1 VRAFTRYEGDDK
13 LLDEDDRGVMM
24 EWERP
29 LMRAHAEI
37 LCNGGVVEEQEQAQD
52 QEKDQEETTRTG
64 N

>member
-29 LMRAHAEI
+29 LMRAHAE
-37 LCNGGVVEEQEQAQD
+37 VVCQTKGDVLNVGFGMGIVDGFIQVWA
-52 QEKDQEETTRTG
+52 
-64 N
+64 